1 VSHSHLHL
9 DPVTAKAFRFLLRPG
24 WVIAHSSVRPA
35 MVKADCPAAS
45 QRPVREKGSR
55 QAVVADFFAARS
67 LPGIDR
73 SSLPFDLCHSQ
84 IGFVTADLSIAAAV
98 GLFAVA
104 GPDPVAVAGFA
115 AVAVAGFAA
124 VVVVGFAAAVVD
136 SACFACSSAAVTGKG
151 RVVALLAFCFL
162 VLRSSSLRTRSFLLL
177 LCFAVPA

>member
-1 VSHSHLHL
+1 MSHSHLHL

-115 AVAVAGFAA
+115 AVVA
-124 VVVVGFAAAVVD
+124 GFAAAVVD
-136 SACFACSSAAVTGKG
+136 FACLACSSAAVTGKG

-162 VLRSSSLRTRSFLLL
+162 VLRSSSLRNRSFLML

>member
-1 VSHSHLHL
+1 M
-9 DPVTAKAFRFLLRPG
+9 TAKAFRFLLRPG
-24 WVIAHSSVRPA
+24 WVIAHPSVRPA
-35 MVKADCPAAS
+35 MVKADCPVAS

-55 QAVVADFFAARS
+55 QAVVVDFFAARS

-104 GPDPVAVAGFA
+104 GPDPVA
-115 AVAVAGFAA
+115 GFAA
-124 VVVVGFAAAVVD
+124 VVVVGFAAAAAVVD
-136 SACFACSSAAVTGKG
+136 SACLACSSAAVTGKG

-162 VLRSSSLRTRSFLLL
+162 VLRSSSLHNRSFLLL

>member
-1 VSHSHLHL
+1 MSHSHLHL

-73 SSLPFDLCHSQ
+73 SSLLFDLCHSQ

-104 GPDPVAVAGFA
+104 GPDLAAGFA
-115 AVAVAGFAA
+115 VVAA
-124 VVVVGFAAAVVD
+124 GFAAAVVD
-136 SACFACSSAAVTGKG
+136 SACLACSSAAVTGKG

-162 VLRSSSLRTRSFLLL
+162 VLRFSSLRNRSFLLL